1 MVPMFILL
9 AFCRSVGFVRTTGG
23 SIKTKSAFAF
33 ALFTVPAMALV
44 VVFTALASENIA
56 HDSIPIVKDVPSGYR
71 DWKLISMAHEEGNL
85 HSFAAV
91 LGNDIAIN
99 AYREG
104 KLPLPDGAIIVALH
118 YRHVPSEE
126 NNKVFGQ
133 AQSFVPGP
141 PTNNQFK
148 VKDLKK
154 IAATGGVGF
163 GQFGKGK
170 ALTCK
175 AMVKSWFQWHQA
187 GQKPGF
193 LFAHFR
199 PWPNNFRSRE

>member
-1 MVPMFILL
+1 M
-9 AFCRSVGFVRTTGG
+9 
-23 SIKTKSAFAF
+23 KTKSAVAFPLFA
-33 ALFTVPAMALV
+33 VGAMAFIIVL
-44 VVFTALASENIA
+44 TALASENIA
-56 HDSIPIVKDVPSGYR
+56 QDSIPIVKEVPSGYR
-71 DWKLISMAHEEGNL
+71 DWKLISVAHEEGNL

-141 PTNNQFK
+141 PTNIQFM

-154 IAATGGVGF
+154 YAATGGVAF
-163 GQFGKGK
+163 AQFDNGKP
-170 ALTCK
+170 LTDK
-175 AMVKSWFQWHQA
+175 AMLKSCYECHQA
-187 GQKPGF
+187 VKDRDF
-193 LFAHFR
+193 VFAHYAL
-199 PWPNNFRSRE
+199 

>member
-1 MVPMFILL
+1 M
-9 AFCRSVGFVRTTGG
+9 
-23 SIKTKSAFAF
+23 KTKFAFAF
-33 ALFTVPAMALV
+33 ALFTVAAMALI

-56 HDSIPIVKDVPSGYR
+56 QDSIPIVKQIPSGYR

-118 YRHVPSEE
+118 HGHVLSDE

-141 PTNNQFK
+141 PTNIQFM
-148 VKDLKK
+148 VKESKK
-154 IAATGGVGF
+154 YAATGGVAF
-163 GQFGKGK
+163 AQFDNGKP
-170 ALTCK
+170 LTDK
-175 AMVKSWFQWHQA
+175 AMLKSCYECHQA
-187 GQKPGF
+187 AKDRDF
-193 LFAHFR
+193 VFAHYA
-199 PWPNNFRSRE
+199 P